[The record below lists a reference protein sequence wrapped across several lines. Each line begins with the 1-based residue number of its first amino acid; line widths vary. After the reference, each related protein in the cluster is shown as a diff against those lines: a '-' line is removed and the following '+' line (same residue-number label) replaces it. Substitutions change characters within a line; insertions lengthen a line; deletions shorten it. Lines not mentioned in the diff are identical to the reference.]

1 MKPIKT
7 VIAAAAAA
15 ALCSVAP
22 AALAQAASYPG
33 KPIRMIVPFTPG
45 SATDIMGRLVGERFT
60 AAWGQPVIV
69 ENKPGAGGI
78 IGLRE
83 TARAEPDGYTLV
95 IIASGHAV
103 NHVLYKDPG
112 YDTLK
117 DFAGVA
123 LLGTQP
129 SILIVPPSLGVKSA
143 QELVAMLKA
152 KPGELNYVT
161 AGVGSGSHVAV
172 EKFNVAAGVKAVH
185 IPLKGAPP
193 ILTETMAGRA
203 QYAWIP
209 VATAMGVIKD
219 GKVLPLAVSTSRRI
233 EALPNVPTIAEAGFP
248 NAESTFWVVMLAPA
262 KTPRDIIA
270 KLNAEA
276 NRALESPDM
285 KERLAK
291 LGTQPMSMTPE
302 QLDRFVASEYR
313 ELGDVMV
320 KAGLKPQ

>member
-1 MKPIKT
+1 MRAIKSMFA
-7 VIAAAAAA
+7 VAAAA
-15 ALCSVAP
+15 ALVSVAP
-22 AALAQAASYPG
+22 GALAQAASYPA
-33 KPIRMIVPFTPG
+33 KPIRMIVGFTPG
-45 SATDIMGRLVGERFT
+45 SATDIMGRLVAERYT

-69 ENKPGAGGI
+69 ENKPGAGGTI
-78 IGLRE
+78 ALRE
-83 TARAEPDGYTLV
+83 TLRAEPDGYTLA

-129 SILIVPPSLGVKSA
+129 SVLIVPPSLGVKTA

-152 KPGELNYVT
+152 KPGELNYAT
-161 AGVGSGSHVAV
+161 AGVGSGSHVST

-185 IPLKGAPP
+185 MPLKGAPP

-203 QYAWIP
+203 QYAWMP
-209 VATAMGVIKD
+209 VVTAVGAIKD
-219 GKVLPLAVSTSRRI
+219 GKVVPLAVSTSKRAD
-233 EALPNVPTIAEAGFP
+233 ALPNVPTIAEAGFP
-248 NAESTFWVVMLAPA
+248 DAESTFWVVMLASA
-262 KTPRDIIA
+262 KTPRDIVA

-276 NRALESPDM
+276 NRALQSPEM
-285 KERLAK
+285 TARLAK
-291 LGTQPMSMTPE
+291 LGTDATTMTPE
-302 QLDRFVASEYR
+302 QLDRFIASEYR

>member
-1 MKPIKT
+1 MKPIKA
-7 VIAAAAAA
+7 VLAAAAAA
-15 ALCSVAP
+15 VLCAVAP

-33 KPIRMIVPFTPG
+33 KPIRMIVGFTPG
-45 SATDIMGRLVGERFT
+45 SATDIMGRLVAERYT

-69 ENKPGAGGI
+69 ENKPGAGGTI
-78 IGLRE
+78 ALRE
-83 TARAEPDGYTLV
+83 TLRTEPDGYTLA

-129 SILIVPPSLGVKSA
+129 SVLIVPPSLGVKSV

-152 KPGELNYVT
+152 KPGELNYAT
-161 AGVGSGSHVAV
+161 AGVGSGSHVST

-185 IPLKGAPP
+185 MPLKGAPP

-203 QYAWIP
+203 QYAWMP
-209 VATAMGVIKD
+209 VVTAVGAIKD
-219 GKVLPLAVSTSRRI
+219 GKVVPLAVSTSKRAD
-233 EALPNVPTIAEAGFP
+233 ALPNVPTIAEAGFP
-248 NAESTFWVVMLAPA
+248 GAESTFWVVMLASA
-262 KTPRDIIA
+262 KTPRDIVA

-276 NRALESPDM
+276 NRALQSPEM
-285 KERLAK
+285 KARLAK
-291 LGTQPMSMTPE
+291 LGTDATTMTPE
-302 QLDRFVASEYR
+302 QLDRFIASEYK
-313 ELGDVMV
+313 ELGDIMV

>member
-1 MKPIKT
+1 MRPIK
-7 VIAAAAAA
+7 VLIAAAAAA
-15 ALCSVAP
+15 SLGAVAP
-22 AALAQAASYPG
+22 AALAQAASYPA
-33 KPIRMIVPFTPG
+33 KQIRVIVPFTPG
-45 SATDIMGRLVGERFT
+45 SATDIMARLVGERFT
-60 AAWGQPVIV
+60 AAWGQPVVV
-69 ENKPGAGGI
+69 ENKPGAGGT

-95 IIASGHAV
+95 VIASKHAV
-103 NHVLYKDPG
+103 NHVLYKDLG

-129 SILIVPPSLGVKSA
+129 SVLIVPPTLGVKSVK
-143 QELVAMLKA
+143 ELVAMLKA

-161 AGVGSGSHVAV
+161 AGVGSGSHVST

-185 IPLKGAPP
+185 VPLKGAPP

-209 VATAMGVIKD
+209 VVTAMGAIKD
-219 GKVLPLAVSTSRRI
+219 GKVTPLAVSTGKRI
-233 EALPNVPTIAEAGFP
+233 DALPNVPTIAEAGFP
-248 NAESTFWVVMLAPA
+248 DAESTFWVVMLAPA
-262 KTPRDIIA
+262 RTSRDVVA

-276 NRALESPDM
+276 NRALQSPDM
-285 KERLAK
+285 RERLAK
-291 LGTQPMSMTPE
+291 LGTEPTTMTPD
-302 QLDRFVASEYR
+302 QLDRFIASEYR
-313 ELGDVMV
+313 VLGDIMV

>member
-1 MKPIKT
+1 MKPIKLA
-7 VIAAAAAA
+7 IAAAAL
-15 ALCSVAP
+15 LCATAP
-22 AALAQAASYPG
+22 AALAQSASYPA
-33 KPIRMIVPFTPG
+33 KPIRMIVGFTPG

-60 AAWGQPVIV
+60 AAWGQPVVV
-69 ENKPGAGGI
+69 ENKPGAGGT

-83 TARAEPDGYTLV
+83 TARAEPDGYTLA

-103 NHVLYKDPG
+103 NHVLYKDLG

-129 SILIVPPSLGVKSA
+129 SVLIVPPTLGVKSV

-152 KPGELNYVT
+152 KPGGLNYAT
-161 AGVGSGSHVAV
+161 AGVGSGSHVST

-185 IPLKGAPP
+185 MPLKGAPP
-193 ILTETMAGRA
+193 ILTETMSGRA

-209 VATAMGVIKD
+209 VVTAMGVIKD
-219 GKVLPLAVSTSRRI
+219 GKVAPLAVSTPRRI

-248 NAESTFWVVMLAPA
+248 GAESTFWVVMLASA
-262 KTPRDIIA
+262 KTPRDIVA

-276 NRALESPDM
+276 NRALESPEM

-291 LGTQPMSMTPE
+291 LGTQPLSMTPE
-302 QLDRFVASEYR
+302 QLDRFLASEHR
-313 ELGDVMV
+313 ELGDIMV